1 MLKKLLWSKVNKAVY
16 GVVASGL
23 AWLAVHGVAEAADP
37 SVVAGVQA
45 VIGGIVVYLI
55 PNAD

>member
-23 AWLAVHGVAEAADP
+23 AWLAAHGVAEAADP
-37 SVVAGVQA
+37 AVVAGVQA
-45 VIGGIVVYLI
+45 LIGGAVVYLI